1 VSKAGASPTLAEY
14 ADVLG
19 APGPS
24 DDKYSRGVL
33 GVVTGST
40 DYPGAAVLGVE
51 AALHAGVGMV
61 RYRGPQE
68 VSDLVLHHRPEAVV
82 VPGRV
87 TALVVGSG
95 CLELTATELDHR
107 LEGLTGPDGGRVTSV
122 PVVVDAGALGQ
133 RDLFTGPAILT
144 PHRAELDRLA
154 KTRGVTADSVEDLA
168 TQLAVDLR
176 ATMVVKGSETLVV
189 SPAGHV
195 TRCPVAPAWLAT
207 AGTGDVLAG
216 VIGTLVAVRE
226 ASVGPLTDSLMSR
239 LAVAGVLVH
248 RQAALIAQKTPAGLP
263 GPFTA
268 LCLAR
273 ATSEVVA
280 RTLAGR

>member
-1 VSKAGASPTLAEY
+1 MSGAGAFPALAEY
-14 ADVLG
+14 ADVLVP
-19 APGPS
+19 PGPS

-51 AALHAGVGMV
+51 AALHTGVGMV
-61 RYRGPQE
+61 RYRGPRE
-68 VSDLVLHHRPEAVV
+68 VSALVLQHRPEAVV

-95 CLELTATELDHR
+95 CSELTATELQHR
-107 LEGLTGPDGGRVTSV
+107 LDGLTGPGGAPVTEV

-133 RDLFTGPAILT
+133 RALFTGPAILT
-144 PHRAELDRLA
+144 PHRAELERLA
-154 KTRGVTADSVEDLA
+154 SSRGVSADSVE
-168 TQLAVDLR
+168 QLAEGLAADLGS
-176 ATMVVKGSETLVV
+176 TIVVKGSQTLVV
-189 SPAGHV
+189 SPNGQV

-216 VIGTLVAVRE
+216 VIGALVAVQE
-226 ASVGPLTDSLMSR
+226 ASAGPLSDSGMAR
-239 LAVAGVLVH
+239 LAVAGVLIH
-248 RQAALIAQKTPAGLP
+248 REAALLAQVTRAGVP
-263 GPFTA
+263 GPLTA
-268 LCLAR
+268 LSLAR

-280 RTLAGR
+280 VALAGR